1 MTPRSTA
8 APEKRILLRAAKVG
22 IGLSPEPQSLVLE
35 LLRNIRADVARVEDS
50 LQSEIRLLRADVQS
64 EIHSLRAD
72 VAADFIAVR
81 KETSEQIAGL
91 RRAVVE
97 YHSAVLGH
105 GVLISELEA
114 RVRRI
119 EQHLSLPANE
129 AN

>member
-1 MTPRSTA
+1 MRRSTA

-35 LLRNIRADVARVEDS
+35 LLRNIRADVARVEDN
-50 LQSEIRLLRADVQS
+50 LRSEIR
-64 EIHSLRAD
+64 SLRAD
-72 VAADFIAVR
+72 VAADLVVVNARIDVGR

-105 GVLISELEA
+105 GMLISELEA

-119 EQHLSLPANE
+119 EQRLSLPEMDAN
-129 AN
+129 

>member
-1 MTPRSTA
+1 M
-8 APEKRILLRAAKVG
+8 G

-35 LLRNIRADVARVEDS
+35 LLRNIRADVARVEDN
-50 LQSEIRLLRADVQS
+50 LQSEIR
-64 EIHSLRAD
+64 SLRAD
-72 VAADFIAVR
+72 VAADLVVVNARINVGR

-105 GVLISELEA
+105 GMLIGDSKRA
-114 RVRRI
+114 CAASSSI
-119 EQHLSLPANE
+119 YSLPAMD